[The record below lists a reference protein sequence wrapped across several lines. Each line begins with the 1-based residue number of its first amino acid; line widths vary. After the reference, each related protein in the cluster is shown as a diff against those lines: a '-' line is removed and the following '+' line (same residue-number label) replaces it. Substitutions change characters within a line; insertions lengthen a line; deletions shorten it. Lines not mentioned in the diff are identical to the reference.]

1 MKKWYLLS
9 MNEKR
14 ESGNTGWF
22 VNYSNFSM
30 SGIIRFGSVNVQYRF
45 TIFPSRSIRNF
56 YESKLTQALHLCL
69 FNVPQNSILR
79 VLN

>member
-1 MKKWYLLS
+1 MKKCYLLS

-14 ESGNTGWF
+14 ESGNTAWL

-30 SGIIRFGSVNVQYRF
+30 SGIMRFGSVNVQYRF

-56 YESKLTQALHLCL
+56 YERKLTQALQLCL
-69 FNVPQNSILR
+69 FKLPQNSILR